1 MTSVPVQPR
10 PSAPLLHRLFD
21 FTTALLAAPNFEA
34 AAALFRAELRFF
46 GVDGYACGELDL
58 ADPSRSVMLHAEWPA
73 DWLSFYLA
81 EKLHESDPLLPRL
94 QTARE
99 AFTWDESWAG
109 LGAQRWR
116 QAALSFGWRSGLAVP
131 LARPGQRVGLI
142 SLASK
147 HESLDPDENALLAT
161 LAGLFYE
168 RARGLSNGHRNLVL
182 PALSPREIACLQ
194 QVAAGLDDRGVGMR
208 LGIAASTAHE
218 HIERAKRK
226 LKARTRAQA
235 VALAVG
241 SGIINP

>member
-1 MTSVPVQPR
+1 MSGVSVSP
-10 PSAPLLHRLFD
+10 
-21 FTTALLAAPNFEA
+21 APNFGLLLRLYDFAAALVAAQDFEA
-34 AAALFRAELRFF
+34 AASLFRAELRFF
-46 GVDGYACGELDL
+46 GVDGYACGEIDL
-58 ADPSRSVMLHAEWPA
+58 ADPTRSVMLHAEWPA

-81 EKLHESDPLLPRL
+81 ERLHESDPLLPQL
-94 QTARE
+94 QTARR

-109 LGAQRWR
+109 LDAQRWR
-116 QAALSFGWRSGLAVP
+116 QAALGFGWRSGLAVP
-131 LARPGQRVGLI
+131 LARPGRRVGLV

-147 HESLDPDENALLAT
+147 HEGLSGEENAALAT

-168 RARGLSNGHRNLVL
+168 RARALSAGRRNLVL

-194 QVAAGLDDRGVGMR
+194 QVAAGLDDAGVGMR

-218 HIERAKRK
+218 HVERAKRK

-241 SGIINP
+241 SGIIDP